1 MEGGKAKRADAC
13 RNRLLAFLLE
23 QHETRSSPA
32 QQRTEKKLFM
42 FITAKM
48 ILSCQKIKKMGK
60 VTIHGL
66 GSLGSGLWALGSW
79 ALGSLGSGL
88 WARRPGLQSLLG
100 SRDYWAPW
108 APKQESALSL

>member
-1 MEGGKAKRADAC
+1 MLKANGKYIHKQKSPSS
-13 RNRLLAFLLE
+13 LLQVNISIDNQIF
-23 QHETRSSPA
+23 
-32 QQRTEKKLFM
+32 
-42 FITAKM
+42 
-48 ILSCQKIKKMGK
+48 GK

-66 GSLGSGLWALGSW
+66 GSLGSGLLGSGLPGLW

>member
-1 MEGGKAKRADAC
+1 MHD
-13 RNRLLAFLLE
+13 
-23 QHETRSSPA
+23 
-32 QQRTEKKLFM
+32 
-42 FITAKM
+42 
-48 ILSCQKIKKMGK
+48 K

-66 GSLGSGLWALGSW
+66 GSLGSGLWAPGLW